1 MTTHLLGL
9 KLLINV
15 AKVVIKALIFNK
27 PHTKSTLQLLRFR
40 ESINMSPES

>member
-15 AKVVIKALIFNK
+15 AKIVIRALIFNK
-27 PHTKSTLQLLRFR
+27 AHTKSTLQLLRFR
-40 ESINMSPES
+40 EIINISPAS